1 MFASHA
7 LAWWGALWPRSRLY
21 SPVLSRLPTNQPLA
35 WLTIDDGP
43 SADTRAILDLL
54 DAHGARAT
62 FFLVGE
68 RAAQRPDDVREIVR
82 RGHGIGNHSASH
94 PARTFW
100 MLGPKRMRAEIAE
113 TQRILGGIAGS
124 APRWFRAVVG
134 MANPF
139 VSAPL
144 RDLGLARFVKLRGRK
159 PEEEVP
165 IALERRGA
173 RTKRADLVAVE
184 MSKHALARRQLR
196 HGAVVGAI
204 PAREMVL
211 VTALASARAHVVF
224 AAIAERRLGF
234 GANRIVTD
242 QQHQQDQ
249 QRHERQTEPGR
260 KPGSSWQ
267 PGRYHRAAPAGAG
280 KKRAFRT
287 SYVASTLS
295 GTIVPWCLARNA
307 RPASNDPSTEYGY
320 GGGAN
325 QNVAV
330 RKPRTSR
337 EDVTS
342 A

>member
-144 RDLGLARFVKLRGRK
+144 RDLGLARVAWCARGYDAVAADPDVVLARIERGLRPGAIVLLHEGAAHGRNVETISK
-159 PEEEVP
+159 VLDRLDALGYRSVLPE
-165 IALERRGA
+165 ALEAGEIA
-173 RTKRADLVAVE
+173 
-184 MSKHALARRQLR
+184 ALS
-196 HGAVVGAI
+196 
-204 PAREMVL
+204 
-211 VTALASARAHVVF
+211 ASPR
-224 AAIAERRLGF
+224 
-234 GANRIVTD
+234 
-242 QQHQQDQ
+242 
-249 QRHERQTEPGR
+249 
-260 KPGSSWQ
+260 S
-267 PGRYHRAAPAGAG
+267 
-280 KKRAFRT
+280 
-287 SYVASTLS
+287 AS
-295 GTIVPWCLARNA
+295 C
-307 RPASNDPSTEYGY
+307 
-320 GGGAN
+320 
-325 QNVAV
+325 
-330 RKPRTSR
+330 
-337 EDVTS
+337 
-342 A
+342 